1 MKSTKNS
8 KLYLVDSLNLI
19 FRSVLSPGPDL
30 RSPTGESTKGP
41 YIFTKALLRIINTPN
56 LTHLAIALDAP
67 RESLERKKIFPE
79 YKAQRKSDPDPEI
92 GKSISRCF
100 EILYSM
106 DLPLFKSPGY
116 EADDII
122 GSLAMLANDDLKI
135 VVVSTDKD
143 LHQLVTPNVSVF
155 DPMKDVLFDVE
166 TVCKHWNIRF
176 PKQVCDFKMLVGDAS
191 DNYKGV
197 NKVGTVLATKV
208 LQEVDTAEDILKYT
222 GKINAGAKQGIEEAD
237 FTVLRSL
244 AEIKTDLHVVNTADD
259 LMFTGWKIPDKTKL
273 IFEELGFRRWAE

>member
-1 MKSTKNS
+1 MKSTKSS

-41 YIFTKALLRIINTPN
+41 YIFTKSLLRIINTPN
-56 LTHLAIALDAP
+56 LTHLAIALDSP
-67 RESLERKKIFPE
+67 RENLERKKIFPE

-92 GKSISRCF
+92 AKSISRCF

-106 DLPLFKSPGY
+106 DLPIFKQSGY

-122 GSLAMLANDDLKI
+122 GSLTTFAKEDLKV

-143 LHQLVTPNVSVF
+143 LHQLVNDNVVVF
-155 DPMKDVLFDVE
+155 DPMKDVVFDVE
-166 TVCKHWNIRF
+166 TVCRHWNLRF
-176 PKQVCDFKMLVGDAS
+176 PQQVCDFKMLVGDAS

-222 GKINAGAKQGIEEAD
+222 GKINAGAKQGIQDAD
-237 FTVLRSL
+237 FNVLRAL
-244 AEIKTDLHVVNTADD
+244 AEIKKDLRVVNTADD
-259 LMFTGWKIPDKTKL
+259 LVFTGWKIPDKTKAV
-273 IFEELGFRRWAE
+273 FEELGFKRWSE